1 MTRFALL
8 TLMMTMSLSVAMSV
22 AVPQAKAA
30 NESIVAVVNQGV
42 VTASDLKN
50 RLKLI
55 EASTG
60 LKPSA
65 EMEAKLRPQVLDM
78 LVEELVK
85 TQEAERMKIK
95 VEPEEIT
102 EGFNTIAKQNGIEP
116 DIFRKALQQRGINLS
131 TMKDQIRAQ
140 LAWNKVIQMRIRP
153 RVEVTDADID
163 SELDHLKE
171 GVGKTQYRVA
181 EIFLPTTS
189 QGKASTVAN
198 LARKLSDQLQQTPQ
212 AFPKV
217 AVQFSQS
224 PGAEKGGMIGW
235 VFGDQMPQD
244 IEEILP
250 KLGKGQVSN
259 PIKTSAGYYIVL
271 VVDKRTLSE
280 ETLPSREDVLQRIG
294 TERLDRAQRRY
305 LMDLMSSAF
314 VEKRA

>member
-1 MTRFALL
+1 MTKFALL
-8 TLMMTMSLSVAMSV
+8 TLMMTMVLPVTMSV

-42 VTASDLKN
+42 VTSSDLKN

-60 LKPSA
+60 LQPSA
-65 EMEAKLRPQVLDM
+65 ELEAKLRPQVLDM

-85 TQEAERMKIK
+85 TQEADRMKIK

-102 EGFNTIAKQNGIEP
+102 EGFNTIAQQNGIEP
-116 DIFRKALQQRGINLS
+116 DIFRKALEQRGINLS

-153 RVEVTDADID
+153 RVEVSDADID
-163 SELDHLKE
+163 SELEHLKE
-171 GVGKTQYRVA
+171 GIGKTQYRVA

-235 VFGDQMPQD
+235 VFADQMPQD

-259 PIKTSAGYYIVL
+259 PIKTSSGYYIVL

-305 LMDLMSSAF
+305 LMDLMSASF